1 MRNVKRKDQNVFFTK
16 HLTKQ
21 KFLFYAAIQENLQAL
36 TQHHPPL
43 CILLEK
49 GNMNI
54 HGRDERCSSG
64 LRHFCQSRKLR
75 SYLATVTILKG
86 DSLILGEER

>member
-1 MRNVKRKDQNVFFTK
+1 MGNGKRKDQNMLSTK

-21 KFLFYAAIQENLQAL
+21 KFLLYAAIQENQAL

-43 CILLEK
+43 CIFLEK
-49 GNMNI
+49 ENMNTRV
-54 HGRDERCSSG
+54 RDERHLSG

-75 SYLATVTILKG
+75 SYLAKMTILKS
-86 DSLILGEER
+86 DSLILEVER